1 MVVGATPN
9 LKAVSRLTRR
19 FPGTRFLVPDSVSD
33 PLASFAGQRNVTGIN
48 FDDRENGYLGGY
60 LAGLMTHGDEAV
72 SAAGGIP
79 TDAVRGLVGGFTAGA
94 HARRARASG
103 CSSTTRARSSGRT
116 DARPRQTGRSTVAQR
131 WFSTPQATAA
141 SARFRPWWSEASGRR
156 RRNDMSYLGP
166 QILGSV
172 VKQIERPTQLAV
184 TLFAYG
190 QLPGGKDLRLDLASD
205 SIGLVVSS
213 DRVPPTVRAKVEN
226 VAAKLRA
233 HDQARDA
240 R

>member
-1 MVVGATPN
+1 
-9 LKAVSRLTRR
+9 
-19 FPGTRFLVPDSVSD
+19 
-33 PLASFAGQRNVTGIN
+33 
-48 FDDRENGYLGGY
+48 
-60 LAGLMTHGDEAV
+60 
-72 SAAGGIP
+72 
-79 TDAVRGLVGGFTAGA
+79 
-94 HARRARASG
+94 
-103 CSSTTRARSSGRT
+103 
-116 DARPRQTGRSTVAQR
+116 
-131 WFSTPQATAA
+131 
-141 SARFRPWWSEASGRR
+141 
-156 RRNDMSYLGP
+156 MSYLGP